1 MKCEKKKKGSA
12 FRFFKS
18 LQFYFICV
26 AFVII
31 TISVVISGAAYTLLD
46 VFLPISG
53 LRVPATVWIT
63 LFSIVLG
70 LTFSAVFSKLI
81 LKPIRRL
88 ITGTKQVA
96 EGDFT
101 VRLKESSR
109 LEDMQELYTNFNL
122 MVEELGNTDTLR
134 SDFVTNVSHEFKTPI
149 NAIEGYATLL
159 QDRSL
164 SESERDECVH
174 KIIFNTKRL
183 SNLVGNMLI
192 ISKLE
197 SQTIPESRKLYRLD
211 EQIRRSI
218 LDLESRWEPK
228 NIEFDIEL
236 ENVTYNGIEP
246 VMGHVWTNLI
256 DNAIKHSDEGG
267 EIKLRLY
274 ERDNSAVFT
283 IEDKGDGMTEEVM
296 AHIFEKFYQGDTSHK
311 AEGNGLGLALC
322 KKIVDMSGGE
332 IHAESTAGVGSK
344 FTVELPLMKN

>member
-1 MKCEKKKKGSA
+1 MKSEKRRKNA
-12 FRFFKS
+12 FSFFKS

-31 TISVVISGAAYTLLD
+31 TISVVISGAAYALLD
-46 VFLPISG
+46 VISPISG
-53 LRVPATVWIT
+53 MRVPATVWIA
-63 LFSIVLG
+63 LFSIILG
-70 LTFSAVFSKLI
+70 LTFSTVFSKLI

-88 ITGTKQVA
+88 VTATKRVA

-109 LEDMQELYTNFNL
+109 LEDMRELYTNFNL
-122 MVEELGNTDTLR
+122 MVEEIGNTDTLR

-159 QDRSL
+159 QDKTLSDGERS
-164 SESERDECVH
+164 ECVE

-183 SNLVGNMLI
+183 SNLVGNMLL

-197 SQTIPESRKLYRLD
+197 SQTIPEARRPYRLD

-218 LDLESRWEPK
+218 VDLESRWEPK
-228 NIEFDIEL
+228 EIEFDIDL
-236 ENVTYNGIEP
+236 ENITYNGIEA

-256 DNAIKHSDEGG
+256 DNAVKHSETGG
-267 EIKLRLY
+267 EIRLRLN
-274 ERDNSAVFT
+274 ERDGSAVFT
-283 IEDKGDGMTEEVM
+283 IEDKGDGMTPEVM
-296 AHIFEKFYQGDTSHK
+296 EHIFEKFYQGDTSHK

-322 KKIVDMSGGE
+322 KNIVDMSGGE
-332 IHAESTAGVGSK
+332 IFVESSPGEGSR
-344 FTVELPLMKN
+344 FTVTLPLAKN